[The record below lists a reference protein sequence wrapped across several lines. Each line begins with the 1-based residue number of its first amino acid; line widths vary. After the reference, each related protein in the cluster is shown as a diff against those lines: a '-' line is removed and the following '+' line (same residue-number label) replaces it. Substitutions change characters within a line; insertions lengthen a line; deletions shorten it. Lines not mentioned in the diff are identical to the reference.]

1 MPSRRVAAESLL
13 LGMAGILAPAI
24 AGAAGFDAETQA
36 YLALLQEYWKAFPAA
51 MTQRAWEQVNWRFPH
66 VRPANTPER
75 RLAGMAQLLARY
87 HDADLAQVGQS
98 VCRDGLGQAE
108 SRTARWV
115 RQGLLEMCAT
125 PEVSYWIR
133 RARFGARPI
142 KVQRLIGGQRGLT
155 LVIDAILPVLLIEA
169 GQQGDARLQDALL
182 ACFRLAPRL
191 PDNAIIRDMK
201 RRLLGEN
208 PALLGL
214 VARACHQQGLL
225 QVFEDYCSHDDG
237 DCQGCNF
244 PLLHASGV
252 LPA

>member
-1 MPSRRVAAESLL
+1 MHSRRVAAESLL
-13 LGMAGILAPAI
+13 LGMAGILTPAI
-24 AGAAGFDAETQA
+24 AGAADFDAETQA

-108 SRTARWV
+108 SRTARRV

-125 PEVSYWIR
+125 PEVSYWSC

-155 LVIDAILPVLLIEA
+155 LAIDAILPVLLIEA

-201 RRLLGEN
+201 RR
-208 PALLGL
+208 
-214 VARACHQQGLL
+214 
-225 QVFEDYCSHDDG
+225 
-237 DCQGCNF
+237 
-244 PLLHASGV
+244 
-252 LPA
+252 